1 MNHNRSD
8 LRSLRQ
14 AIDEIKAEH
23 HVLETSAYAILIRA
37 ATAVPTVPIEHSS
50 EPSPAPTSD
59 QFRLTA

>member
-8 LRSLRQ
+8 LRSLRL
-14 AIDEIKAEH
+14 AIDAIKAEH
-23 HVLETSAYAILIRA
+23 HVLETSAYAMLIREA
-37 ATAVPTVPIEHSS
+37 AAVPTMPIEHSA